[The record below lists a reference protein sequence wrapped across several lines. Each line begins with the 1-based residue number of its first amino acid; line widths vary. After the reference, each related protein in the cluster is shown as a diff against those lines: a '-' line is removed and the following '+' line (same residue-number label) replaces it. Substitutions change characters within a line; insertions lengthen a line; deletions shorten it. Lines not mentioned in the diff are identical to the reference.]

1 MIDEKKL
8 IEEIKNSK
16 TVIKGSEMLEYFLD
30 CIIKEVHSSVT
41 AIIKEQPKVGEWI
54 PVEKGLPTKRD
65 WYLAIFKE
73 VDTGFTGV
81 PYIADY
87 LLGSKTEYTTE
98 DGWIIRNCTDNDL
111 NCADYYKKLKCV
123 AWTSLPKPYRKEEEQ

>member
-8 IEEIKNSK
+8 IETFENIQKNDCK
-16 TVIKGSEMLEYFLD
+16 TLMERVWFDGILSIVE
-30 CIIKEVHSSVT
+30 S
-41 AIIKEQPKVGEWI
+41 QPKVGEWI
-54 PVEKGLPTKRD
+54 PVEEGLPTKRD

-111 NCADYYKKLKCV
+111 ICVDYYKKLKCV
-123 AWTSLPKPYRKEEEQ
+123 AWMPIPDPSRAI